1 MGGGGWRE
9 ESGGEVTEMQIQDLG
24 NDIVT
29 ETE

>member
-1 MGGGGWRE
+1 MGGGGGRE

-29 ETE
+29 ET